1 MARKYKN
8 LILSHHAE
16 QRAKQRSIGLG
27 AIHQTVNYPD
37 IEKSQENNQIKFQ
50 KIIKNRHYQV
60 IATYLR
66 EEEKWLILSTWVR
79 GEEDKI
85 PLIWQLIVFPF
96 RLLYQILLWIFNS
109 LINLCKSCN
118 KK

>member
-37 IEKSQENNQIKFQ
+37 LEKKQEKDQIKFQ
-50 KIIKNRHYQV
+50 KYIGGRQYQV
-60 IATYLR
+60 VTVYLK
-66 EEEKWLILSTWVR
+66 EEQKWLVLSTWVR
-79 GEEDKI
+79 GENDKI
-85 PLIWQLIVFPF
+85 PFIWQLLIFPF
-96 RLLYQILLWIFNS
+96 RAIYQLLVWLVKM
-109 LINLCKSCN
+109 LINICKNC
-118 KK
+118 KKK